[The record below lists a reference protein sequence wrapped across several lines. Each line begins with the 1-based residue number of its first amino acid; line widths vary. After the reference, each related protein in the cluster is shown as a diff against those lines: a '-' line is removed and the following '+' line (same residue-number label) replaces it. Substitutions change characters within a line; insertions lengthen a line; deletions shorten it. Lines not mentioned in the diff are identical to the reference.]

1 MLMLFPNSI
10 YHFLHC
16 IFSLSVVTALFFFD
30 LQENMLL
37 DSNNVSS
44 YSVGKYQLK
53 VNNKTRRI
61 TRMDV
66 FLVALLATLNIIFP
80 T

>member
-1 MLMLFPNSI
+1 
-10 YHFLHC
+10 
-16 IFSLSVVTALFFFD
+16 
-30 LQENMLL
+30 MLL